1 VPPACVA
8 LSPEPCPAAV
18 GAFDRGKPIF
28 SEKLTIHVHNAYL
41 AVKGVR
47 WEKWASQ
54 DERFIKNA
62 KCIIDI
68 VSLN

>member
-41 AVKGVR
+41 AVQHVAIYIVYTQSTHYAQRVR
-47 WEKWASQ
+47 IASM
-54 DERFIKNA
+54 A
-62 KCIIDI
+62 A
-68 VSLN
+68 SS